1 MSTPVEFSLVQQTG
15 ADPLLGRTLEG
26 RYRILER
33 IARGGMST
41 VYSAVDERL
50 DRLVAVKV
58 MSAAL
63 SADPAF
69 SDRFTREA
77 RAAARLS
84 HLKTVSVYDLGTDT
98 SNGTPH
104 VFLVMELVDGRTL
117 RDLIR
122 ERGPLSVAQ
131 AI

>member
-1 MSTPVEFSLVQQTG
+1 MQTTA
-15 ADPLLGRTLEG
+15 ADPLVGRTLEG
-26 RYRILER
+26 RYRILDR

-41 VYSAVDERL
+41 VYSAIDERL

-77 RAAARLS
+77 RAAARLT
-84 HLKTVSVYDLGTDT
+84 HLNTVAVYDQGMDSGDAGPARLPGD
-98 SNGTPH
+98 GAGQRPH
-104 VFLVMELVDGRTL
+104 
-117 RDLIR
+117 
-122 ERGPLSVAQ
+122 A
-131 AI
+131 A

>member
-1 MSTPVEFSLVQQTG
+1 MTRVRTATV
-15 ADPLLGRTLEG
+15 DPLVGRTLEG
-26 RYRILER
+26 RYRILDR

-69 SDRFTREA
+69 KDRFTREA
-77 RAAARLS
+77 RAAARLT
-84 HLKTVSVYDLGTDT
+84 HLNTVSVYDQGVDRTTPGDST
-98 SNGTPH
+98 SSWSWSSSAAAPCAT
-104 VFLVMELVDGRTL
+104 
-117 RDLIR
+117 
-122 ERGPLSVAQ
+122 
-131 AI
+131 

>member
-1 MSTPVEFSLVQQTG
+1 MATEDLLV
-15 ADPLLGRTLEG
+15 GRTLEG

-58 MSAAL
+58 MSSAL
-63 SADPAF
+63 STDPAF

-77 RAAARLS
+77 RAAARLT
-84 HLKTVSVYDLGTDT
+84 HLNTVAVYDQGSETGPD
-98 SNGTPH
+98 GHH
-104 VFLVMELVDGRTL
+104 VFLVMELVHGRTL

-122 ERGPLSVAQ
+122 ERSRPFTPA
-131 AI
+131 

>member
-1 MSTPVEFSLVQQTG
+1 
-15 ADPLLGRTLEG
+15 
-26 RYRILER
+26 
-33 IARGGMST
+33 MST

-58 MSAAL
+58 MSSAL

-77 RAAARLS
+77 RVAARLT
-84 HLKTVSVYDLGTDT
+84 HLNAVSVYDQCDDHSEAGH
-98 SNGTPH
+98 H

-117 RDLIR
+117 RDLILQ
-122 ERGPLSVAQ
+122 RGRLTPAEAVSIMAPVLSALSAAHV
-131 AI
+131 